1 MSALSLCIECWRNI
15 TDQTYDFSLQYR
27 YRFNQEKSVIEVSPR
42 DDAVPVNFFGVNA
55 EVVCL
60 TGINGSG
67 KTAVMGILN
76 LTGMKLERGQRVDT
90 GEQAMRQAFTYIFKH
105 SACLYVIQVKQ
116 GVIINLWKARCNDVV
131 GSMALHCE
139 SISSTPIANTWYY
152 ASNNVQ
158 LSVAF
163 SKISRHDL
171 SIAQRRR
178 YNSYAA
184 PYEIYHAYQAMDYF
198 ELRESIAP
206 RFYTW
211 RVQASWYQH
220 FQGVDVKI
228 KQVNQRFSKN
238 VYLASLVVLKLF
250 WLMVS
255 YAEENTGFWKE
266 ANVSLQLLDI
276 IPERMELLEDIV
288 QLNSNAKILE
298 LLEKFEP
305 LCQSLFLID
314 TYALVKFL
322 SYIQKG
328 RSSQKGTVRYEFGP
342 SENYEKPFNHV
353 LPVLLKIMML
363 MREKVPECRFTIDPP
378 FSTGEWKLV
387 DLYATLQRK
396 AEDARLK
403 SKNIQ
408 LLLDEPDSDLHPK
421 RQARLIKTVLDIL
434 SAYPD
439 VYFQL
444 IISSHNPIVIS
455 DLPRASVIPVAPGP
469 EELGKT
475 FGSNIHDLYKHRFF
489 VEQSVGEFASKK
501 IRDALKN
508 PDIDETT
515 LRFLISEVG
524 EPVVTY
530 ALQRKLDKPALLE
543 RREIEHF
550 ISQLTDEQRAMVRGK
565 LSEK

>member
-408 LLLDEPDSDLHPK
+408 L
-421 RQARLIKTVLDIL
+421 
-434 SAYPD
+434 
-439 VYFQL
+439 